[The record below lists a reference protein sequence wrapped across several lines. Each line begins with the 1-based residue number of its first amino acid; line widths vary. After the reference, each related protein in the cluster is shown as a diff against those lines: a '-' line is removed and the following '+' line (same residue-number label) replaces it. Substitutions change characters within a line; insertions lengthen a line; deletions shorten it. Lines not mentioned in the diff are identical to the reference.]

1 MSLTANTR
9 IFARKGEASPAG
21 VTITQF
27 PAEKPRTPVEIEDN
41 RASSPA
47 RASAS
52 DSGPATSLSFL
63 IQRNKAAVGTACF
76 GDAQERAAA
85 PAERA
90 EAPKR
95 RRSRNDAAR
104 DPQLDTSWSSGRAS
118 ARDLGANAGGDA
130 GTETWHKLSF
140 RVRQDQYRKLKAL
153 SGLWGASFQGI
164 LERAVAAF
172 VDSAIGDETEWDA

>member
-9 IFARKGEASPAG
+9 LFARKGEASPAG
-21 VTITQF
+21 MTVARF
-27 PAEKPRTPVEIEDN
+27 AAEKPRAPVEAEDDQ
-41 RASSPA
+41 A
-47 RASAS
+47 RTAARSGGA
-52 DSGPATSLSFL
+52 DSGNATSLSFL
-63 IQRNKAAVGTACF
+63 IQRTATAVGKASFGEDDDTA
-76 GDAQERAAA
+76 ASAAD
-85 PAERA
+85 RA

-95 RRSRNDAAR
+95 RRPRNDAAKP
-104 DPQLDTSWSSGRAS
+104 PQLDSGWRAGRGS
-118 ARDLGANAGGDA
+118 ARDVAAGGDA
-130 GTETWHKLSF
+130 SAEAWHKLSF